1 MATFKY
7 FITTSTKKLDKPATI
22 RIRFYKGKQFDCKAP
37 SKKSILPKYWNN
49 KKGEVRDVADYLEKD
64 EMASELKRLKNHI
77 EREENNVGDK
87 TTISTEWLNM
97 EIDQFYYPEKY
108 KPQQITFFSYI
119 EKYIAESKDRI
130 NPNTGKKITRSTL
143 LKYGTC
149 FNYLKD
155 FQKIYERSIDFDN
168 IDNDFYNDF
177 VKYLSKR
184 TKETILKDGT
194 IKTETGLATNTIGKQ
209 IAVLINFIHN
219 AIVDKQT
226 SLTATDISKFKII
239 TEETDSI
246 YLNQDELKLLYDL
259 DLSNN
264 KRLES
269 VRDIFLIGAWTGL
282 RFSDLHQV
290 TLNNIV
296 DNLIKIKQTKTGKDV
311 VIPLHPIVKAILAK
325 YNNKLPKI
333 LSNQKMNDYLKE
345 IGELAELNDTFTK
358 NSTVGG
364 IKKSKVYLKKEL
376 LTTHTARRSFATN
389 LYKDNFPT
397 LSIMQITGHRTE
409 RSFLK
414 YIKVTPEEHA
424 RKLEK
429 HWEEKYSSHV

>member
-77 EREENNVGDK
+77 ERAENNVGDK

-97 EIDQFYYPEKY
+97 EIDQFYYPERY

-119 EKYIAESKDRI
+119 ENFIDESIDRI
-130 NPNTGKKITRSTL
+130 NPSTGKKISRSTL

-155 FQKIYERSIDFDN
+155 FQKNYNRSIDFCN
-168 IDNDFYNDF
+168 IDYDFYNEF
-177 VKYLSKR
+177 VKFLSKR
-184 TKETILKDGT
+184 EKTTTLKDGT
-194 IKTETGLATNTIGKQ
+194 KKVEIGLAANTIAKQ
-209 IAVLINFIHN
+209 IAVLKNFIHN
-219 AIVDKQT
+219 AIDEKQT
-226 SLTATDISKFKII
+226 TLTVSDIRKFKIT
-239 TEETDSI
+239 TEETNSI
-246 YLNQDELKLLYDL
+246 YLNEDELQRLYDL
-259 DLSNN
+259 DLSSNT
-264 KRLES
+264 RLES
-269 VRDIFLIGAWTGL
+269 VRDLFLIGAWTGL

-290 TLNNIV
+290 TSDNIIGR
-296 DNLIKIKQTKTGKDV
+296 LIKIKQTKTGKEV
-311 VIPLHPIVKAILAK
+311 KIPLHPVVNEILKK
-325 YNNKLPKI
+325 YNNQLPRI

-345 IGELAELNDTFTK
+345 IGELAELNDTFKKT
-358 NSTVGG
+358 STVGG
-364 IKKSKVYLKKEL
+364 IKKSKEYLKKEL
-376 LTTHTARRSFATN
+376 LSTHTARRSFATN

-397 LSIMQITGHRTE
+397 LSIMQITGHSTE
-409 RSFLK
+409 KSFLK

-429 HWEEKYSSHV
+429 HWEEKYSSHD